1 MDIFSLGK
9 SKTRQ
14 KIFALFLENP
24 GQSFYLHEI
33 KRRLLLSA
41 GNLRRE
47 LLSLVKIGLFERQ
60 KKGRLIYYRINTDS
74 PIFAMIKTT
83 DDQQITNTVLHWA
96 LNPVPVEIAP
106 EFYCQTR
113 DIFQSRLDTTTSR
126 LQKSLGDDGYLLSAI
141 AGEIGNNSFDHN
153 LGRWPDVPG
162 ICFVHLVSKKSIIL
176 VDRGQGVLK
185 TIRNILPKTK
195 TDEEALEI
203 AFTKIISGRSPEK
216 RGNGL
221 KFVTQVVGD
230 KKWSLK
236 FDSGEASLV
245 IDRHGKMKIEKS
257 DQSVRGCIVIIN
269 Y

>member
-1 MDIFSLGK
+1 MNTLALGK

-14 KIFALFLENP
+14 KIFALFLADP
-24 GQSFYLHEI
+24 KQSYYLHEI
-33 KRRLLLSA
+33 RKKLSLSA

-47 LLSLVKIGLFERQ
+47 LLSLVNIGLFTRH
-60 KKGRLIYYRINTDS
+60 KKGRLIYYKINPDS
-74 PIFAMIKTT
+74 PILAMIKIPN
-83 DDQQITNTVLHWA
+83 DHKIVSTVSRWS
-96 LNPVPVEIAP
+96 LNPQPFEIAP
-106 EFYCQTR
+106 EYYCQTR
-113 DIFQSRLDTTTSR
+113 DIFQVRLDTVISR
-126 LQKSLGDDGYLLSAI
+126 LQKAIGDDGYLASAV

-153 LGRWPDVPG
+153 LGQWPDVPG
-162 ICFVHLVSKKSIIL
+162 ICFVHLASKKTIIL

-195 TDEEALEI
+195 NDQEALKI

-221 KFVTQVVGD
+221 KFVTQVVKA

-236 FDSGEASLV
+236 FDSGHASLM
-245 IDRHGKMKIEKS
+245 IDTFGKMKVTKKEALN
-257 DQSVRGCIVIIN
+257 RGCLAVIN